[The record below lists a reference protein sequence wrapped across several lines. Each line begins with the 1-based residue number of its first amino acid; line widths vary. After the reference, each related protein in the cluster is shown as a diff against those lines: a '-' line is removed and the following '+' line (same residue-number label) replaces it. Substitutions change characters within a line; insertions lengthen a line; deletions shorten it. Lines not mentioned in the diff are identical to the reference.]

1 MNNTHV
7 RATLR
12 KKRIGV
18 LSVQGAF
25 IEHIHLLRSLGVDC
39 FEIRQVHDIAH
50 SFDGLILPG
59 GESTV
64 QAHLLKEL
72 QLFEPLRNLI
82 IQGMPVLGT
91 CAGLILL
98 AAHIDGSGDLTCV
111 RPFGEPQDKIVALRE
126 KEINPGDTEAFSPKS
141 VLDTRAVVH
150 GFQTLNVHVCRN
162 AYGRQLA
169 SFHAQAPIH
178 CKTPAL
184 PLASAQEQS
193 HLMQLTFIRAPK
205 IIAQDS
211 CVETLVSLDDY
222 SCAVRQDNQI
232 ACSFHP
238 ELDAEVYLHELL
250 CEAS

>member
-1 MNNTHV
+1 MNNTHI
-7 RATLR
+7 RATFR

-39 FEIRQVHDIAH
+39 FEIRQAHDIAH

-59 GESTV
+59 GESSV

-72 QLFEPLRNLI
+72 QLFEPLRNHIL
-82 IQGMPVLGT
+82 QGMPVLGT

-98 AAHIDGSGDLTCV
+98 AAHIDGSGDLACV
-111 RPFGEPQDKIVALRE
+111 ESCGASQDKVTPLRE
-126 KEINPGDTEAFSPKS
+126 QGNFGDTEAFSQKN
-141 VLDTRAVVH
+141 VLDTRAAVH
-150 GFQTLNVHVCRN
+150 GFQTLKVRVCRN

-178 CKTPAL
+178 SLATASSSVNAPAQ
-184 PLASAQEQS
+184 P

-211 CVETLVSLDDY
+211 CVETLVSLDGY

-250 CEAS
+250 CAAS